1 MAIHVGGNGPT
12 YIFSWK
18 CVVVIKKK
26 KKKNDD
32 SASVTDQAWVRAELE
47 IDQWR
52 DRILGRISRRDI
64 SQNKSRIGMKRK
76 VF

>member
-1 MAIHVGGNGPT
+1 MAIHVGGDGPT
-12 YIFSWK
+12 YIFS
-18 CVVVIKKK
+18 CVVIIKKK
-26 KKKNDD
+26 KRKTMIQRLSLTKLEL
-32 SASVTDQAWVRAELE
+32 ELE

-64 SQNKSRIGMKRK
+64 SQNKSRTGMKRK

>member
-32 SASVTDQAWVRAELE
+32 SASVTDQAWARA
-47 IDQWR
+47 W
-52 DRILGRISRRDI
+52 DRSMERSNFGT
-64 SQNKSRIGMKRK
+64 NK
-76 VF
+76 

>member
-1 MAIHVGGNGPT
+1 MIQRLSLT
-12 YIFSWK
+12 K
-18 CVVVIKKK
+18 LEL
-26 KKKNDD
+26 
-32 SASVTDQAWVRAELE
+32 ELE